1 METDMNFD
9 DLKNKATDAVQ
20 NSGKADDV
28 LNNVSESAKNATDH
42 KYDDKIDS
50 ARDAISSKI
59 GHKDEAGAEDPQAEA
74 K

>member
-28 LNNVSESAKNATDH
+28 LNNVSESAKNLSLIH
-42 KYDDKIDS
+42 I
-50 ARDAISSKI
+50 
-59 GHKDEAGAEDPQAEA
+59 
-74 K
+74 